1 MDKQQPCYYYD
12 HPRSE
17 MLEFIPDNAKFIL
30 EVGCGAVYLEVWSS
44 PKEPEYWGVEISE
57 DAAKNAQSHLDKVFT
72 GDVAISLIIF
82 R

>member
-30 EVGCGAVYLEVWSS
+30 EVGCRGGVFGSMVKSQRAH
-44 PKEPEYWGVEISE
+44 EYWGVEISE
-57 DAAKNAQSHLDKVFT
+57 DAAKKCSK
-72 GDVAISLIIF
+72 SS